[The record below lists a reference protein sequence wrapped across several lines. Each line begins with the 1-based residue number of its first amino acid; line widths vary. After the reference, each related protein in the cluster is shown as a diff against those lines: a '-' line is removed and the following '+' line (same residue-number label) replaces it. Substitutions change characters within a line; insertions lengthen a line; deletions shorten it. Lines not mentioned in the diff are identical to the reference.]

1 MTQDFLKRAGWFLV
15 FVLAQAMVLSRIHL
29 FGVATPLLYVYFVTQ
44 LPRNYPKWAGLL
56 WGFLMGLLIDI
67 FSNTP
72 GMASASLTLIA
83 AIQPYYLELFVSRD
97 AAENLRPSLFA
108 LGPVKY
114 SYYVIPLVLLHCLIF
129 FTLEH
134 FSFFNVLHWA
144 LCVVGSAV
152 LTLVLIFTFEAVKQR

>member
-1 MTQDFLKRAGWFLV
+1 
-15 FVLAQAMVLSRIHL
+15 
-29 FGVATPLLYVYFVTQ
+29 
-44 LPRNYPKWAGLL
+44 
-56 WGFLMGLLIDI
+56 MGLLVDI

-83 AIQPYYLELFVSRD
+83 AIQPYYLELFVPRD
-97 AAENLRPSLFA
+97 AAENLRPSLAA

-114 SYYVIPLVLLHCLIF
+114 SYYVIPLVLFHCLMF

-134 FSFFNVLHWA
+134 FSFFNILHWA

-152 LTLVLIFTFEAVKQR
+152 LTLVLIFTFETVKLR

>member
-15 FVLAQAMVLSRIHL
+15 FVLAQAMVLGRIHL

-44 LPRNYPKWAGLL
+44 LPRNYPKWASLL
-56 WGFLMGLLIDI
+56 WGFMMGLLVDI

-83 AIQPYYLELFVSRD
+83 AIQPYYLELFVPRD
-97 AAENLRPSLFA
+97 AAENLRPSLAA

-114 SYYVIPLVLLHCLIF
+114 SYYVIPLVLLHCLMF
-129 FTLEH
+129 FTLKRPKSGREYCFRYIRFIFGAFMRYSVH
-134 FSFFNVLHWA
+134 FQIKRPL
-144 LCVVGSAV
+144 
-152 LTLVLIFTFEAVKQR
+152 